1 MVEVLLQRKGK
12 HLVAADPISQESVD
26 GMRQGE
32 VVACTMRRPRNVG
45 HHRLFFALLN
55 EVFVN
60 QTRYA
65 TLDHLLDTIKIGVG
79 HYDSYPLDDG
89 RELVKPKSISFAIM
103 DQSNFRQF
111 YDRVIELICTRI
123 LPNTDSEQLKQ
134 RIEDIIGEP
143 A

>member
-1 MVEVLLQRKGK
+1 M
-12 HLVAADPISQESVD
+12 P
-26 GMRQGE
+26 
-32 VVACTMRRPRNVG
+32 
-45 HHRLFFALLN
+45 
-55 EVFVN
+55 
-60 QTRYA
+60 RYA
-65 TLDHLLDTIKIGVG
+65 TLDHLLDAIKIGVG
-79 HYDSYPLDDG
+79 HYESYYLPDG
-89 RELVKPKSISFAIM
+89 RELVKPKSISFASM

>member
-1 MVEVLLQRKGK
+1 MKKGK
-12 HLVAADPISQESVD
+12 WLVPADPISQESVD

-89 RELVKPKSISFAIM
+89 RELVKPKSISFASM
-103 DQSNFRQF
+103 DQSSFSQF
-111 YDRVIELICTRI
+111 YSTVVELVCKRI
-123 LPNTDSEQLKQ
+123 LPGIEESDLRN
-134 RIEDIIGEP
+134 RIEEILGH
-143 A
+143 